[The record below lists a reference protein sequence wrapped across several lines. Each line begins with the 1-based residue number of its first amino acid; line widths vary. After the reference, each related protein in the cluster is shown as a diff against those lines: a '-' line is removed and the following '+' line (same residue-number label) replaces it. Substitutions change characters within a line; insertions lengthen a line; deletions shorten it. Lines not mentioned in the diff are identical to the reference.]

1 MTVFRVIEQDKANH
15 EVYGARIGTVA
26 AVIAIFATTQIGW
39 VQFAALAGAVAAVVT
54 ATGAGIIKE
63 RLDRE
68 ANEDAIFAGEAPP
81 HSVEGADIKATAIGG
96 IVVALPLIVLWL
108 TVFRDNPRP
117 W

>member
-1 MTVFRVIEQDKANH
+1 MFSLIAQDKANH

-26 AVIAIFATTQIGW
+26 AVIAIFVTTQIGG

-54 ATGAGIIKE
+54 AAGAGVIKE
-63 RLDRE
+63 HLDRE
-68 ANEDAIFAGEAPP
+68 ANDDAIWAGEAPP
-81 HSVEGADIKATAIGG
+81 HSVEGADIKATATGG
-96 IVVALPLIVLWL
+96 IVVALPILVLWL